1 VLYHHGAATSRR
13 FPHKKIKEVV
23 KNTLITLIVCMP
35 KSFFREFMWDILK
48 FYTSF
53 WYHLIHK
60 GYMKEL
66 FFGLIGVGIKFIPS
80 LIKRKKVQS
89 QTVIE
94 LDYLRNLL
102 YTEKIEINLP
112 DEVFRL

>member
-1 VLYHHGAATSRR
+1 
-13 FPHKKIKEVV
+13 
-23 KNTLITLIVCMP
+23 
-35 KSFFREFMWDILK
+35 
-48 FYTSF
+48 
-53 WYHLIHK
+53 
-60 GYMKEL
+60 MKEL
-66 FFGLIGVGIKFIPS
+66 FFGLIGVGVKFIPS

-112 DEVFRL
+112 DEVFQL